1 MVRLHETRIRVYV
14 VGLDALRAT
23 GLQAIFEKNTG
34 IDIVMQDISTLP
46 ASGMGPDSAFNLVVV
61 GANAGPDIFSVIASI
76 RSTHPGLPII
86 VMSHAAGQEAILRV
100 LMLGAKG
107 FLHEATTAAQ
117 FEKAVRMVAA
127 GSLWAPRR
135 VQADLI
141 HRLLTTLESQRAA
154 QTHGVSFTSREQQV
168 LNLLLDG
175 NSNRE
180 IAKSL
185 MIEERTVKSYVTKL
199 MQKMGVK
206 NRTAL
211 TMRAQDRSTI
221 ISSMLLSPQSPL
233 PVDPPPTQGSK
244 PALK

>member
-1 MVRLHETRIRVYV
+1 MVRLPETRIRVYV
-14 VGLDALRAT
+14 VGLDPLRAT
-23 GLQAIFEKNTG
+23 GLQSIFEKTTG
-34 IDIVMQDISTLP
+34 IDILMEDVASLP
-46 ASGMGPDSAFNLVVV
+46 ASHLGPDSAFNLVVV
-61 GANAGPDIFSVIASI
+61 GASAGPDIFSVIGSL
-76 RSTHPGLPII
+76 RSAHPNLPII
-86 VMSHAAGQEAILRV
+86 VMSHASGQEAILRV

-107 FLHEATTAAQ
+107 FLHEASTPAQ

-141 HRLLTTLESQRAA
+141 QRLLTTLESQRVSQAS
-154 QTHGVSFTSREQQV
+154 GVSFTLREQQV
-168 LNLLLDG
+168 LDLLLDG

-185 MIEERTVKSYVTKL
+185 KIEERTVKSYVTKL

-211 TMRAQDRSTI
+211 TMRAQDRT
-221 ISSMLLSPQSPL
+221 LSLPAKPL
-233 PVDPPPTQGSK
+233 NLPPAGIANPGSNLPSK
-244 PALK
+244 

>member
-1 MVRLHETRIRVYV
+1 MIRLSETRIRVYV

-34 IDIVMQDISTLP
+34 IDILMEDISSLP
-46 ASGMGPDSAFNLVVV
+46 RSHQGPDSTFNLAVV
-61 GANAGPDIFSVIASI
+61 GANAGPDIFSAIAAI
-76 RSTHPGLPII
+76 RSAHPELPII
-86 VMSHAAGQEAILRV
+86 VMSHASGQEAILRI

-107 FLHEATTAAQ
+107 FLHEASTPGQ

-127 GSLWAPRR
+127 GALWAPRR

-141 HRLLTTLESQRAA
+141 HRLLTALESQRAA
-154 QTHGVSFTSREQQV
+154 QTNAVSFTSREQQV

-185 MIEERTVKSYVTKL
+185 KIEERTVKSYVTKL

-211 TMRAQDRSTI
+211 TMRAQDRSN
-221 ISSMLLSPQSPL
+221 SMLLATPL
-233 PVDPPPTQGSK
+233 PLPGNPAPTQGSD
-244 PALK
+244 PAIK

>member
-1 MVRLHETRIRVYV
+1 
-14 VGLDALRAT
+14 
-23 GLQAIFEKNTG
+23 
-34 IDIVMQDISTLP
+34 
-46 ASGMGPDSAFNLVVV
+46 
-61 GANAGPDIFSVIASI
+61 
-76 RSTHPGLPII
+76 
-86 VMSHAAGQEAILRV
+86 
-100 LMLGAKG
+100 MLGAKG